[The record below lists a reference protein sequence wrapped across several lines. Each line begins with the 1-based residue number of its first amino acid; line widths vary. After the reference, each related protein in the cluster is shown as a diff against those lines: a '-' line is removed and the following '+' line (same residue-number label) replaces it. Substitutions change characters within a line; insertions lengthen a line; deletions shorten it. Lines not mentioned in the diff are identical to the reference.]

1 MHRRN
6 HRIGAGM
13 AAMTLSAALFAWLAV
28 AVMRNAA
35 TGFDLAV
42 RGAVHSRATPA
53 LTSAMETVTLLGS
66 SLYLL
71 AWGIIAVL
79 SLAMRGRR
87 RAAALLVICGLGGEA
102 WDEALKLVFRRPRPV
117 PFYGQAPWTYSF
129 PSGHTV
135 ASCCFYCALAAIL
148 AAGLTSVALRVS
160 VWIAAVAIT
169 LAVGFSRI
177 YLGVHYPTDVVGG
190 YLAAIF
196 WLSLVWTVYGWRQLR
211 FHRRDAEDAEITQR

>member
-1 MHRRN
+1 MNRQNRG
-6 HRIGAGM
+6 IGAGL
-13 AAMTLSAALFAWLAV
+13 AAMALSAMLFAWLAM
-28 AVMRNAA
+28 AVMRDTAG
-35 TGFDLAV
+35 GFDQAV
-42 RGAVHSRATPA
+42 RGAVHSWATPA
-53 LTSAMETVTLLGS
+53 LTSAMETVTQLGS

-71 AWGIIAVL
+71 AWGIVAVV

-87 RAAALLVICGLGGEA
+87 RAAALLAICGFGGEA

-148 AAGLTSVALRVS
+148 AAGLVSVTSKMM

-177 YLGVHYPTDVVGG
+177 YLGVHYPTDVIGG

-196 WLSLVWTVYGWRQLR
+196 WLALVWTVYRG
-211 FHRRDAEDAEITQR
+211 QRN